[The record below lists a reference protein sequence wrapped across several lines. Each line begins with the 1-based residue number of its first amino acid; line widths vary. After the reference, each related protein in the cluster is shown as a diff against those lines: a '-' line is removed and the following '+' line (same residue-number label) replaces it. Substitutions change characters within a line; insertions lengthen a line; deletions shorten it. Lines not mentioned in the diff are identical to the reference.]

1 MARLIDGE
9 KSTCSFCNKSEW
21 QVKYIAAGPA
31 GVNICDECVE
41 VCSNIIEDH
50 IGLASAIELQE
61 QSEDKK
67 KFEELPKPKDI
78 CNFLDDYVI
87 EQGAAKQII
96 SVAVYNHYKRVLLPQ
111 IDDVELSKSNI
122 LMVGPSGCGKTFI
135 AETLARMLNVP
146 FAIVDATVLTEAG
159 YVGEDV
165 ENILLKLLQ
174 AANMD
179 IEQAEQG
186 IIYIDE
192 IDKIARKAEN
202 MSITRDVSGEG
213 VQQALLKI
221 MEGTVASIPPEGGR
235 KHPHQEYISIDTS
248 NILFFC
254 AGSFTGLETII
265 ESRLGKG
272 GVGYGADVRRSA
284 EREIGDIFAKV
295 EPADFI
301 NYGMI
306 PEFIGR
312 VPVIATI
319 DNLDV
324 DALVEVLTKPKNA
337 LIKQYQKYFEI
348 EGVELSFTDGALKEI
363 AELALK
369 RGIGARGLK
378 SILENILMECMYEI
392 PSKNNISQCVVDED
406 VVKKFKKPKL
416 KTKDKEI
423 KEEIKN
429 HEPPIEKSQKVAS

>member
-1 MARLIDGE
+1 MARLTEGGE
-9 KSTCSFCNKSEW
+9 KSACSFCNKSEW

-41 VCSNIIEDH
+41 VCSNIIQDH
-50 IGLASAIELQE
+50 MGLASVVAGEE
-61 QSEDKK
+61 QNEDQK

-78 CNFLDDYVI
+78 CSFLDDYVV
-87 EQGAAKQII
+87 EQKNAKQII

-111 IDDVELSKSNI
+111 DDDVELSKSNI
-122 LMVGPSGCGKTFI
+122 LMIGPSGCGKTFI

-146 FAIVDATVLTEAG
+146 FAIVDATALTEAG

-179 IEQAEQG
+179 IDQAQQG

-221 MEGTVASIPPEGGR
+221 MEGTIASVPPEGGR
-235 KHPHQEYISIDTS
+235 KHPHQDYISIDTR

-254 AGSFTGLETII
+254 AGSFSGLDTII
-265 ESRLGKG
+265 ENRLGKG
-272 GVGYGADVRRSA
+272 GVGFGADVRRSA
-284 EREIGDIFAKV
+284 ERPLGEIFAKV
-295 EPADFI
+295 EPVDFI

-306 PEFIGR
+306 PEFVGR
-312 VPVIATI
+312 VPVVATLG
-319 DNLDV
+319 NLEV
-324 DALVEVLTKPKNA
+324 DSLVEVLTKPKHA
-337 LIKQYQKYFEI
+337 LVKQYKKYFET
-348 EGVELSFTDGALKEI
+348 EGVTLEFTDGALREI

-369 RGIGARGLK
+369 REIGARGLK
-378 SILENILMECMYEI
+378 SIIEEILMELMYEI
-392 PSKNNISQCVVDED
+392 PSKTEVEKCIIDEAT
-406 VVKKFKKPKL
+406 VKGVKKPDIHKKKVI
-416 KTKDKEI
+416 TKR
-423 KEEIKN
+423 
-429 HEPPIEKSQKVAS
+429 EPPSERVAS